1 MKKYFISNNLTDT
14 NSVDYFNI
22 VLNFLLGLIFV
33 IVIILTYSGY
43 KELPYNYYTCIALL
57 IILIILYKI

>member
-14 NSVDYFNI
+14 NSIDYFNI

-43 KELPYNYYTCIALL
+43 TELPYNYYTCIALL